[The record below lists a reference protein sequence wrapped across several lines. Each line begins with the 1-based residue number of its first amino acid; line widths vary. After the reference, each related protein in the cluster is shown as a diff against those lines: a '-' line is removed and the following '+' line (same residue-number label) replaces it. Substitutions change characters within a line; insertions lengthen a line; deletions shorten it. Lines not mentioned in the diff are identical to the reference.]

1 MMPRFPDISGFVLAG
16 GESRR
21 MGRDKALLPI
31 AGQTML
37 ERTAALLEPLVSGV
51 TVLGS
56 PDKYGNLGWQ
66 VLPDAVPNRGPLAA
80 LVTGLR
86 STTTDWNL
94 FLTCDLP
101 FMEASFLEF
110 LLASA
115 REALEDAIVPRTADG
130 PQPLCALYRRSALA
144 VMERMLASG
153 EVGVVDCFDALPARF
168 LTEEVLKAFAFPER
182 LFKNMNAPEDYER
195 ARQFL
200 EGHSNQRANEPA

>member
-1 MMPRFPDISGFVLAG
+1 
-16 GESRR
+16 

-37 ERTAALLEPLVSGV
+37 ERTAALLRPLVSSV

-56 PDKYGNLGWQ
+56 PEKYANLGFR
-66 VLPDAVPNRGPLAA
+66 VLPDSVPNRGPLAA

-94 FLTCDLP
+94 FLACDLP
-101 FMEASFLEF
+101 FMEPSFLEF

-115 REALEDAIVPRTADG
+115 RDAIEDAIVPRTAQG

-144 VMERMLASG
+144 VMERILASG
-153 EVGVVDCFDALPARF
+153 EDGIVDCFNALPARF

-182 LFKNMNAPEDYER
+182 LFKNMNVPEDYER

-200 EGHSNQRANEPA
+200 EGHTDQKANEPA